1 MNSEYQAHFDRFTE
15 NAKKSLENADA
26 LAQSMGSSYIGTEHI
41 LLGVL
46 QQEGS
51 IGSKILRDSGVTLN
65 KAQLVLSFS
74 QKILA
79 KNNRKGLSETAKTT
93 LTLSWRI
100 AKEFGQPYSGTE
112 HILFA
117 ILSQKNARANSL
129 LKEIQVDPQLVR
141 GELENYLRVK
151 HLP

>member
-1 MNSEYQAHFDRFTE
+1 MQ
-15 NAKKSLENADA
+15 
-26 LAQSMGSSYIGTEHI
+26 
-41 LLGVL
+41 
-46 QQEGS
+46 
-51 IGSKILRDSGVTLN
+51 
-65 KAQLVLSFS
+65 KAQMVLSFS

-129 LKEIQVDPQLVR
+129 LKEIQVDPTTVR
-141 GELENYLRVK
+141 AELEGYLSNQQDFYAEENTKASKRGK
-151 HLP
+151 GSKTPALDHFGIDLTARAREGK